1 MIHKKVSQCL
11 LAALITVPSYSA
23 VITTS
28 DLGNLDLAIYGVSI
42 VHGTDLT
49 APAVQEAMR
58 IKTGIF
64 FSTVEGAN
72 LSAYNTEGLGGLD
85 PDLERRSNRPPGENP
100 GEWSGGNVNP
110 TMELGII
117 AIPQNRGQTALV
129 SGTELTGNPVFQSP
143 NDDARGGV
151 IIYNISPGLQIGSF
165 SVTAV
170 DAEVRGPDARFS
182 LLVNDR
188 YELDLIEFARNSG
201 MEPEFG
207 NRSINN
213 LGTVDLETLSG
224 GAETFITSVRYQIE
238 NESGGAGGFQFNQ
251 VEGSPVPEP
260 STAGLAAIAALALL
274 RRRR

>member
-11 LAALITVPSYSA
+11 LAALITAPSYSA

-28 DLGNLDLAIYGVSI
+28 DLGSLDLAIYGVSI
-42 VHGTDLT
+42 AHGTDLT

-58 IKTGIF
+58 IETGIF
-64 FSTVEGAN
+64 FSTIEGAN

-129 SGTELTGNPVFQSP
+129 SGSELTGNPVFQSP

-151 IIYNISPGLQIGSF
+151 IIYNISPELQIGSF
-165 SVTAV
+165 SVTAI
-170 DAEVRGPDARFS
+170 DAEVRDPDARFS
-182 LLVNDR
+182 VLVNDR
-188 YELDLIEFARNSG
+188 YELDLVEFARSSG
-201 MEPEFG
+201 MNPEFG

-213 LGTVDLETLSG
+213 LGRVDIETLSG
-224 GAETFITSVRYQIE
+224 GAESFITSVRYEIE
-238 NESGGAGGFQFNQ
+238 NESGGAGGFQFNRA
-251 VEGSPVPEP
+251 EGSPVPEP
-260 STAGLAAIAALALL
+260 ATAGFVMIAALSLL

>member
-58 IKTGIF
+58 IETGIF

-151 IIYNISPGLQIGSF
+151 IIYNISPDLQIGSF

-170 DAEVRGPDARFS
+170 DAEVRDPDARFS
-182 LLVNDR
+182 VLVNDR